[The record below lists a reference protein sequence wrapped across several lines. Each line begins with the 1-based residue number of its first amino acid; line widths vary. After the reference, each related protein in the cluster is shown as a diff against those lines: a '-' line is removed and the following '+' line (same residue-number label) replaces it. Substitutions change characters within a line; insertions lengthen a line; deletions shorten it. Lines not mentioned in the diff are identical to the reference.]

1 MTVNSEFKSGFI
13 ALIGRPNVG
22 KSTLINSLIGQKIT
36 ITSSR
41 PQTTRHKVQGVL
53 TLPGYQA
60 VFIDTPGVHKPV
72 DKMGEYLLEVA
83 LRAIEEVDGV
93 LFLVD
98 GQYYPGGGDKYI
110 AGLLKEVK
118 TPIIG
123 VVNKS
128 DISSDK
134 KIAAYKPLLGEDCL
148 AISALEGHNLEQ
160 LVQRITGILPP
171 GPQYF
176 PEDMITDQPEQFIA
190 AELIREKAFRLTRE
204 EVPHSLAV
212 EITGMQKREGTDI
225 VDIHAHIYVQR
236 KSQKGIII
244 GQGGLRLKEIGQLA
258 RQDIEALLGSQVYL
272 NLWVKVKKDWRDRE
286 EEMRR
291 LGYR

>member
-1 MTVNSEFKSGFI
+1 MNVNSEFKSGFI

-22 KSTLINSLIGQKIT
+22 KSTLINTLIGQKIT

-41 PQTTRHKVQGVL
+41 PQTTRHQVQGVL

-72 DKMGEYLLEVA
+72 DRMGEYLLEVA
-83 LRAIEEVDGV
+83 LRAVEEVDGV

-128 DISSDK
+128 DISDDK

-148 AISALEGHNLEQ
+148 AISALEGHNLEP
-160 LVQRITGILPP
+160 LIQRITSILPP

-212 EITGMQKREGTDI
+212 EITGMQKREGADI
-225 VDIHAHIYVQR
+225 VDIYAHIYVQR

-272 NLWVKVKKDWRDRE
+272 NVWVKVKKDWRDRE

>member
-148 AISALEGHNLEQ
+148 AISALQGHNLEQ

>member
-1 MTVNSEFKSGFI
+1 MEKGFRSGFI
-13 ALIGRPNVG
+13 TLIGRPNVG
-22 KSTLINSLIGQKIT
+22 KSTLVNALVGQKIT
-36 ITSSR
+36 ITSER
-41 PQTTRHKVQGVL
+41 PQTTRNQVQGVL
-53 TLPGYQA
+53 TLPGYQII
-60 VFIDTPGVHKPV
+60 FIDTPGVHKPV
-72 DKMGEYLLEVA
+72 DRMGEYLLDSTLQA
-83 LRAIEEVDGV
+83 LEEVDGI

-110 AGLLKEVK
+110 AEILRKVT
-118 TPIIG
+118 TPVLG

-128 DISSDK
+128 DLSDQK
-134 KIAAYKPLLGEDCL
+134 RIESYYQVLGENFL
-148 AISALEGHNLEQ
+148 TISALNGYNLDA
-160 LVQRITGILPP
+160 LVEKIKKLLPE

-176 PEDMITDQPEQFIA
+176 PDDMVTDQPEQFIV

-212 EITGMQKREGTDI
+212 EVTGMQKREDSEI

-236 KSQKGIII
+236 KSQKGIVI
-244 GQGGLRLKEIGQLA
+244 GQGGNRLKEIGKLA
-258 RQDIEALLGSQVYL
+258 RGEIEALLGSRVYL
-272 NLWVKVKKDWRDRE
+272 DLWVKVKKDWRDRE

>member
-41 PQTTRHKVQGVL
+41 PQTTRHQVQGVL

-83 LRAIEEVDGV
+83 LRALEEVDGV

-128 DISSDK
+128 DISDDK

-148 AISALEGHNLEQ
+148 AISALQGNNLEQ

-225 VDIHAHIYVQR
+225 VDLYAHIYVQR